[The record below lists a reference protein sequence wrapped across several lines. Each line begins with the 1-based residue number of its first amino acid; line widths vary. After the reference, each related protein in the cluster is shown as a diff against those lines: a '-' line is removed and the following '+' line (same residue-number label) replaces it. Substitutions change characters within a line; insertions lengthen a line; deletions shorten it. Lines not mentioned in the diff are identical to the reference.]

1 MADKLLGQDHQ
12 VLIGGVGLV
21 ELQHGEFG
29 IVLDGEPFVP
39 EIAVDLEDPVEAA
52 DHQAL
57 QIEFRGDPQVQGHV
71 QGLVVGDEG
80 PGRGAPGNGL
90 HHGGLHLQEA
100 PGLKKLP
107 HQTDDRGPP
116 DKNFPHLGVDH
127 QVQVALAVAG
137 LHVRE
142 AVVLFRQG
150 QEALGEEHEVG
161 HRQGELPGLGAEQ
174 RAGKPHDVA
183 QVQALEPGE
192 GLRAEHLF
200 LDVGLDAAGAVLE
213 VAEGGLAELP
223 EQHQAAGQTE
233 GPVQPLQLGPGQG
246 PELLPKPGRWCGW
259 GQNRWQRARRPA
271 PAALSASAGAGCGWY
286 RIVPWSVSL
295 NSRVLLN
302 RSVNLHFLD
311 YSRPLVKP

>member
-1 MADKLLGQDHQ
+1 MADKLLGQEHQ

-39 EIAVDLEDPVEAA
+39 EIPVDLEDPVEAA
-52 DHQAL
+52 DHQAF

-116 DKNFPHLGVDH
+116 DENLTHLGVDH

-137 LHVRE
+137 LHVGE

-150 QEALGEEHEVG
+150 QEALGEENEVG
-161 HRQGELPGLGAEQ
+161 HRQGELPGFGAKQ

-183 QVQALEPGE
+183 QVQALEQGE
-192 GLRAEHLF
+192 GLRAQHLF
-200 LDVGLDAAGAVLE
+200 LDVGLEAAGAVLE

-223 EQHQAAGQTE
+223 QEHEAAGQAE
-233 GPVQPLQLGPGQG
+233 GLVQGLQLGAGQG
-246 PELLPKPGRWCGW
+246 PELLQDLGDGVGGDKAVGKGLD
-259 GQNRWQRARRPA
+259 
-271 PAALSASAGAGCGWY
+271 ALFPQLGEFLQALVADSIGLCHGVSA
-286 RIVPWSVSL
+286 
-295 NSRVLLN
+295 
-302 RSVNLHFLD
+302 
-311 YSRPLVKP
+311 